1 MSLRQCTRN
10 DYNMKSKKLL
20 SLILSTCL
28 LSPAYQP
35 LFISAEENQTFSGDI
50 CTKNPEYEARREAV
64 AEAEKDL
71 KAAGAEKDAA
81 VKAEAEASS
90 TLSDTKDAKTES
102 EKKLDEA
109 NKALDKANG
118 DVENAEKTL
127 ETVKSDAVQADTDLD
142 DAKKAEQAA
151 QKALDGATQAKKD
164 AEQARDTAKTADD
177 QAKTDVENAEKA
189 VEDAKAALE
198 KARPQETAS
207 ALGFFESLGTQDAR
221 DAAELLKFFADI
233 NNYSSMSKDDYDP
246 RGVTVLGGEK
256 DATNLDLMLK
266 AIQMMRIGNEKR
278 AEAGVNPTTGQELSD
293 LKVSV
298 VMWAQAMAYANMEA
312 YTEYHWFPEGAPV
325 HAYYGENL
333 ALGRIDHA
341 YEGWYDE
348 EKELYDFVQK
358 YLAEHPGATEDDAKD
373 AAKNAYDDF
382 VQKYFAE
389 HPDATENGA
398 KAAAKKAGIIVSHS
412 DYSYGHYTTLLDN
425 DTATGFGYTTNY
437 KPGGRYRG
445 AATQQFGDG
454 SYSYDDGSMYGV
466 TRYSTLYSLDEM
478 ETLLT
483 GYKNSIDAKIVE
495 AQANLD
501 KKQAELEAIMAKKE
515 TTAAQLKAAIDA
527 VTEAATRV
535 TEAKSDLGEKTGN
548 REKLEAIASEANAQ
562 IAAQETVVSNK
573 KTEAS
578 KKADAARAAQAD
590 VDARDAAVAAAQS
603 ALDAATANVKAK
615 EMSVE
620 KAKADLKTAQD
631 ALNATG
637 HTWKETV
644 VKEPS
649 CTTEGLKKYTCE
661 NCGETKQETLSALGH
676 DYSKDWTIDK
686 EATCEEPGEKSH
698 HCTKCNNRTDITVID
713 PLGHAWKETIQKP
726 TCTEGG
732 TKVYTCENCGETKK
746 ETLPA
751 LGHDY
756 AGEWTVDKEATY
768 YEDGSKSHHC
778 SRCDDITDVTVIPR
792 LSFADV
798 NETTDHYDD
807 VLWLATNK
815 VTAGWDIENG
825 QKEFRPY
832 VDVAR
837 CDMAAFIR
845 GLAVSNNW
853 LDAATW
859 TPDEEDW
866 NTFTDIDKN
875 SPHAEDVLWLAHTG
889 ISEGWNVGNGKK
901 EFRPLATV
909 ARCDMAAFLQRL
921 ANKQGL
927 SDASTWE
934 PAETDWIFADID
946 ADTPHAK
953 EVLWLAHSGVSKGWS
968 EADGTTTFR
977 PLTKVAR
984 CDMAAFLRRLVG

>member
-1 MSLRQCTRN
+1 
-10 DYNMKSKKLL
+10 MKSKKLL

-35 LFISAEENQTFSGDI
+35 LFISAEENQTVSGDI
-50 CTKNPEYEARREAV
+50 CTKNPEYEARKEAV
-64 AEAEKDL
+64 AEAGKNLE
-71 KAAGAEKDAA
+71 AAGAEKDAA
-81 VKAEAEASS
+81 VKVQDQAS
-90 TLSDTKDAKTES
+90 KDLDAAQIAKDKS
-102 EKKLDEA
+102 EKNLDEA
-109 NKALDKANG
+109 NKALDEANK
-118 DVENAEKTL
+118 DVKNAEQAL
-127 ETVKSDAVQADTDLD
+127 ETVKSDAVQANTNLE
-142 DAKKAEQAA
+142 DAKKAEKAA
-151 QKALDGATQAKKD
+151 QKALDSATQTQKD
-164 AEQARDTAKTADD
+164 AEQARDAAQTADD
-177 QAKTDVENAEKA
+177 QAKTDVENAEQA
-189 VEDAKAALE
+189 VADAKAALE
-198 KARPQETAS
+198 KARSQETAS
-207 ALGFFESLGTQDAR
+207 ALGFFESLGTQDAL
-221 DAAELLKFFADI
+221 DAAEMLKYFAQT
-233 NNYSSMSKDDYDP
+233 NNDYSDMNKSDS
-246 RGVTVLGGEK
+246 RGVTILGGEK
-256 DATNLDLMLK
+256 DATNLDFMLK

-278 AEAGVNPTTGQELSD
+278 AEAGVDPTDGSELSE

-312 YTEYHWFPEGAPV
+312 YTEYHWMGDNNGPV
-325 HAYYGENL
+325 VLGCGENL

-373 AAKNAYDDF
+373 AAK
-382 VQKYFAE
+382 
-389 HPDATENGA
+389 
-398 KAAAKKAGIIVSHS
+398 KAGIVSHS
-412 DYSYGHYTTLLDN
+412 GYSYGHYTSLLYSG
-425 DTATGFGYTTNY
+425 DTATGFGYTTN
-437 KPGGRYRG
+437 GSRG
-445 AATQQFGDG
+445 AATQQFGG
-454 SYSYDDGSMYGV
+454 NTYIYKDGSMYGE
-466 TRYSTLYSLDEM
+466 TRYAHLYTLDEM

-483 GYKNSIDAKIVE
+483 SYKNSIDAKIAE

-501 KKQAELEAIMAKKE
+501 KKQAELEALMAKKE

-527 VTEAATRV
+527 VTEAATKV

-548 REKLEAIASEANAQ
+548 RERLEAIAGEANAK
-562 IAAQETVVSNK
+562 IAAQETAVSDRK
-573 KTEAS
+573 AEAS
-578 KKADAARAAQAD
+578 KKADAVKDAQAD
-590 VDARDAAVAAAQS
+590 VDAKDAAIAAAQS

-620 KAKADLKTAQD
+620 KAKAALKTAQD

-644 VKEPS
+644 VKEPN
-649 CTTEGLKKYTCE
+649 CTTEGLKNYICE
-661 NCGETKQETLSALGH
+661 NCGETKQETLPALGH

-726 TCTEGG
+726 TCTEDGS
-732 TKVYTCENCGETKK
+732 KVYTCENCEATKQ

-756 AGEWTVDKEATY
+756 SEEWTIDKEATY

-778 SRCDDITDVTVIPR
+778 SRCDDITDVTIIPR
-792 LSFADV
+792 LSFVDV
-798 NETTDHYDD
+798 NEVTDHYDD
-807 VLWLATNK
+807 ILWLATNK
-815 VTAGWDIENG
+815 VTTGWDVENE

-845 GLAVSNNW
+845 RLAVSNNW

-859 TPDEEDW
+859 TPGEEDW

-875 SPHAEDVLWLAHTG
+875 SPHAEDVLWLAHSG
-889 ISEGWNVGNGKK
+889 ISEGWTEEDGTKT
-901 EFRPLATV
+901 FRPLVTV

-921 ANKQGL
+921 ASKQGL
-927 SDASTWE
+927 SDASAWQPSE
-934 PAETDWIFADID
+934 EDWTFADID
-946 ADTPHAK
+946 ADSPHAK
-953 EVLWLAHSGVSKGWS
+953 EVLWLAHSGVSKGWD
-968 EADGTTTFR
+968 EGNGTTTFR

-984 CDMAAFLRRLVG
+984 CDMAAFLRRMVG

>member
-1 MSLRQCTRN
+1 
-10 DYNMKSKKLL
+10 MKSKKLL

-35 LFISAEENQTFSGDI
+35 LFISAEENQTVSGDI
-50 CTKNPEYEARREAV
+50 CTKNPEYEARKEAV
-64 AEAEKDL
+64 AEAGKNLE
-71 KAAGAEKDAA
+71 AAGAEKDAA
-81 VKAEAEASS
+81 VKVQDQAS
-90 TLSDTKDAKTES
+90 KDLDAAQIAKDKS
-102 EKKLDEA
+102 EKNLDKA
-109 NKALDKANG
+109 NKALDVANK
-118 DVENAEKTL
+118 DVKNAEQAL
-127 ETVKSDAVQADTDLD
+127 ETVKADAVQANTNLD

-151 QKALDGATQAKKD
+151 QKALDSATQAQKD
-164 AEQARDTAKTADD
+164 AEQARDAAQTADN
-177 QAKTDVENAEKA
+177 QAKTDVENAEQA

-198 KARPQETAS
+198 KARSQETAS
-207 ALGFFESLGTQDAR
+207 ALGFFESLGTQDAK

-233 NNYSSMSKDDYDP
+233 NNYSGMNKDDYDP

-312 YTEYHWFPEGAPV
+312 YTEYHWFPDGAPV

-358 YLAEHPGATEDDAKD
+358 YLAEHPDSTEDDAK
-373 AAKNAYDDF
+373 
-382 VQKYFAE
+382 
-389 HPDATENGA
+389 
-398 KAAAKKAGIIVSHS
+398 AAAKEAGIVSHS
-412 DYSYGHYTTLLDN
+412 GYSYGHYTTLLDN
-425 DTATGFGYTTNY
+425 DTATGFGYTTN
-437 KPGGRYRG
+437 GRRG

-478 ETLLT
+478 EALLT
-483 GYKNSIDAKIVE
+483 NYKNSIDAKIAE

-501 KKQAELEAIMAKKE
+501 RKQAELEALMAKKE

-527 VTEAATRV
+527 VTEAAAKV
-535 TEAKSDLGEKTGN
+535 TEAKSDLGEKAGN
-548 REKLEAIASEANAQ
+548 RERLEAIANTANAQ
-562 IAAQETVVSNK
+562 ITAQETVVNDK
-573 KTEAS
+573 KAEAS
-578 KKADAARAAQAD
+578 KKADAVKDAQAD
-590 VDARDAAVAAAQS
+590 VDAKDAAIAAARS

-620 KAKADLKTAQD
+620 KAKAALKTAQD

-644 VKEPS
+644 VKGPN
-649 CTTEGLKKYTCE
+649 CTTEGLKNYICE
-661 NCGETKQETLSALGH
+661 NCGETKQETLPALGH

-726 TCTEGG
+726 TCTEDGS
-732 TKVYTCENCGETKK
+732 KVYTCENCEATKQ

-756 AGEWTVDKEATY
+756 SEEWTIDKEATY
-768 YEDGSKSHHC
+768 CRTSH
-778 SRCDDITDVTVIPR
+778 
-792 LSFADV
+792 
-798 NETTDHYDD
+798 
-807 VLWLATNK
+807 
-815 VTAGWDIENG
+815 
-825 QKEFRPY
+825 
-832 VDVAR
+832 
-837 CDMAAFIR
+837 
-845 GLAVSNNW
+845 
-853 LDAATW
+853 
-859 TPDEEDW
+859 
-866 NTFTDIDKN
+866 
-875 SPHAEDVLWLAHTG
+875 
-889 ISEGWNVGNGKK
+889 
-901 EFRPLATV
+901 
-909 ARCDMAAFLQRL
+909 
-921 ANKQGL
+921 
-927 SDASTWE
+927 
-934 PAETDWIFADID
+934 
-946 ADTPHAK
+946 
-953 EVLWLAHSGVSKGWS
+953 
-968 EADGTTTFR
+968 
-977 PLTKVAR
+977 
-984 CDMAAFLRRLVG
+984 

>member
-1 MSLRQCTRN
+1 
-10 DYNMKSKKLL
+10 MKSKKLL

-35 LFISAEENQTFSGDI
+35 LFISAEKNQTVSGEI
-50 CTKNPEYEARREAV
+50 CTKNPEYEARKEAV
-64 AEAEKDL
+64 AEAGKNLE
-71 KAAGAEKDAA
+71 AAGAEKEAA
-81 VKAEAEASS
+81 VKAETDASS
-90 TLSDTKDAKTES
+90 ALSDAKDAKAES

-109 NKALDKANG
+109 NKALDAANK
-118 DVENAEKTL
+118 DVKNAEQAL
-127 ETVKSDAVQADTDLD
+127 ETVKSDAVQANTNLD
-142 DAKKAEQAA
+142 DAKNAEKAA
-151 QKALDGATQAKKD
+151 QKALDSATQTQKD
-164 AEQARDTAKTADD
+164 AEQARDAAQTADD
-177 QAKTDVENAEKA
+177 QAKTDVENAKQA

-198 KARPQETAS
+198 KARSQETAS
-207 ALGFFESLGTQDAR
+207 ALGFFESLGTQDAK

-233 NNYSSMSKDDYDP
+233 NNYSGMDKDNYDP

-278 AEAGVNPTTGQELSD
+278 AEAGVNPGNGEALSE

-312 YTEYHWFPEGAPV
+312 YTGDHWNPDCNMPV
-325 HAYYGENL
+325 TVPCGENL
-333 ALGRIDHA
+333 ANGLIDHA

-348 EKELYDFVQK
+348 EKALYDFVQK
-358 YLAEHPGATEDDAKD
+358 YLAEQPGATEDEAKQAAKD
-373 AAKNAYDDF
+373 S
-382 VQKYFAE
+382 
-389 HPDATENGA
+389 GM
-398 KAAAKKAGIIVSHS
+398 VSHS
-412 DYSYGHYTTLLDN
+412 GYSYGHYETLLDN
-425 DTATGFGYTTNY
+425 GVTATGFGYSMNN
-437 KPGGRYRG
+437 RRG
-445 AATQQFGDG
+445 AATQQFG
-454 SYSYDDGSMYGV
+454 SNTYIVDDGSMYGDF
-466 TRYSTLYSLDEM
+466 REAHLYTLAEM
-478 ETLLT
+478 EKLLT
-483 GYKNSIDAKIVE
+483 DYKNSIDTKITE
-495 AQANLD
+495 AQENLD
-501 KKQAELEAIMAKKE
+501 RKQAELETLMAKKE

-527 VTEAATRV
+527 VTEAATKV

-548 REKLEAIASEANAQ
+548 RERLEAIAGEANAK
-562 IAAQETVVSNK
+562 IAAQETAVSDRK
-573 KTEAS
+573 AEAS
-578 KKADAARAAQAD
+578 KKADAVKDAQAE
-590 VDARDAAVAAAQS
+590 VDAKDAAIAAAQS

-620 KAKADLKTAQD
+620 KAKAALKTAQD

-637 HTWKETV
+637 HTWKETI
-644 VKEPS
+644 VKEPN
-649 CTTEGLKKYTCE
+649 CTTEGLKNYICE
-661 NCGETKQETLSALGH
+661 NCGETKQETLPALGH
-676 DYSKDWTIDK
+676 DYAEEWTIDK
-686 EATCEEPGEKSH
+686 EATCAEPGEKSH

-732 TKVYTCENCGETKK
+732 LKVYTCENCGDTKQ

-756 AGEWTVDKEATY
+756 SKEWTIDKEATY

-792 LSFADV
+792 LSFVDV
-798 NETTDHYDD
+798 NEATDHYDD
-807 VLWLATNK
+807 ILWLATNK
-815 VTAGWDIENG
+815 VTTGWDIGNG

-845 GLAVSNNW
+845 RLAVSNNW

-859 TPDEEDW
+859 KSGEADW

-889 ISEGWNVGNGKK
+889 ISEGWTEEDGAKT
-901 EFRPLATV
+901 FRPLVTV

-921 ANKQGL
+921 ASKQGL
-927 SDASTWE
+927 SDASAWE
-934 PAETDWIFADID
+934 PGEADWAFADID
-946 ADTPHAK
+946 AGSSHAK

-968 EADGTTTFR
+968 EEDGTKTFR
-977 PLTKVAR
+977 PYTAVAR